1 MESDL
6 IGDSI
11 VSGRLHAMN
20 PLYPPVYHKRAELA
34 TVF

>member
-1 MESDL
+1 MGSDL

-20 PLYPPVYHKRAELA
+20 PLHPSVYQKRAELA